1 MPSKEIN
8 SDVKA
13 LIERFLEQK
22 IYTDELFDK
31 LDLLGVLVYGSSLTG
46 YASKES
52 DIDLLVVTI
61 TGDKVTRGVCQFE
74 GRKIEYFI
82 KPIERFFSES
92 QKFADMN
99 CPSHL
104 ALQQNAYIL
113 FDRGG
118 FMENVLKTDVE
129 YYNKNRKPP
138 KFDKVVKFVQIENRI
153 ASLKNILSRNG
164 KEFHAVYY
172 NILELIRV
180 FHSTT
185 KEEADV
191 PFAKAYRVYND
202 KNYYNRFVGAN
213 ANNPLPD
220 KEFVRLYSK
229 CVEMHNEPKVML
241 NNLLELFNY
250 EKQFVSIDPNN
261 YQLKY

>member
-1 MPSKEIN
+1 
-8 SDVKA
+8 
-13 LIERFLEQK
+13 
-22 IYTDELFDK
+22 
-31 LDLLGVLVYGSSLTG
+31 
-46 YASKES
+46 
-52 DIDLLVVTI
+52 
-61 TGDKVTRGVCQFE
+61 
-74 GRKIEYFI
+74 
-82 KPIERFFSES
+82 
-92 QKFADMN
+92 
-99 CPSHL
+99 
-104 ALQQNAYIL
+104 
-113 FDRGG
+113 
-118 FMENVLKTDVE
+118 
-129 YYNKNRKPP
+129 
-138 KFDKVVKFVQIENRI
+138 
-153 ASLKNILSRNG
+153 
-164 KEFHAVYY
+164 
-172 NILELIRV
+172 V